1 MKKIKHQ
8 TLEPEIAMHELE
20 LQIAWW
26 RHGYT
31 EHDNAVTGF
40 SSTFAAPSKEATTIY
55 KQSQIKS
62 CTLNEWVKFQPN
74 VRRSGKKLT

>member
-1 MKKIKHQ
+1 MFSFKKEELINRPMKKIKHQ

-62 CTLNEWVKFQPN
+62 CTL
-74 VRRSGKKLT
+74 KL